1 MNIAIA
7 VDGDSMESTV
17 AEQFE
22 LCRNLLIVNAETMNI
37 TTIPN
42 AEKSLD
48 IAGQKLAESVLQYD
62 CEAVITGLIRST
74 AFELIAGACV
84 TRFLGKGLDATK
96 ALELMHSNRLE
107 LIRDS
112 NGGQS
117 CGGAHH
123 HH

>member
-7 VDGDSMESTV
+7 VDGTSMESPV

-22 LCRNLLIVNAETMNI
+22 LCRNLLIVNADTLEV
-37 TTIPN
+37 TIIANPE
-42 AEKSLD
+42 ASLD
-48 IAGQKLAESVLQYD
+48 IAGQTLAESVLRYN
-62 CEAVITGLIRST
+62 CEAVITGLIRPT
-74 AFELIAGACV
+74 AFEIIAGACV
-84 TRFLGKGLDATK
+84 TRFSAHGINAAK

-107 LIRDS
+107 LIRDA

-117 CGGAHH
+117 CGGSHH

>member
-7 VDGDSMESTV
+7 VDGDSLESPV

-22 LCRNLLIVNAETMNI
+22 LCRNLLIVNVDTMDV
-37 TTIPN
+37 TTLPN
-42 AEKSLD
+42 ADKSLD
-48 IAGQKLAESVLQYD
+48 LAGQNLAESVLQYN
-62 CEAVITGLIRST
+62 CEAVITGLIRPT

-84 TRFLGKGLDATK
+84 TRFSGKGFDAAK

-107 LIRDS
+107 LIRDV

-117 CGGAHH
+117 CGGSHH